1 MTGAPALLRTQSLSR
16 RFGGLLAVNQ
26 FSCEVFPSE
35 IVGLIGPNGAGKS
48 TVFNLISGFLR
59 PSTGEVWFASTR
71 ITGRPAAT
79 IARLGLTRTFQHE
92 SFFRGLSV
100 RDNVLIGATTIAH
113 GAERDRAADEAINL
127 FGLRAVSNELAVDL
141 PHGYQRLLSMA
152 IASAT
157 KPVLLCLDEPLTG
170 LNQTELVAVL
180 QTIRNL
186 RESCGMSIHR
196 RAQRA
201 GGHDDLRPNC
211 CAQPWQQ
218 AGGGIGRGGQPQPTG
233 HRCLSGATRMSLIV
247 RGLRVNYGAVD
258 AVKGIDIELRSGTV
272 TTVIG
277 ANGAGKTTIMKAVAG
292 LLLQAR
298 GSVQFRGV
306 ELLGKPAHEIVGL
319 GVALVPEGRRLFAS
333 MTVRENLMIG
343 AYRRSDHVGIREDF
357 ERTLDYLPAL
367 RERLGQLAGSL
378 SGGQQQMLAMGA
390 R

>member
-1 MTGAPALLRTQSLSR
+1 
-16 RFGGLLAVNQ
+16 
-26 FSCEVFPSE
+26 
-35 IVGLIGPNGAGKS
+35 
-48 TVFNLISGFLR
+48 
-59 PSTGEVWFASTR
+59 
-71 ITGRPAAT
+71 
-79 IARLGLTRTFQHE
+79 
-92 SFFRGLSV
+92 
-100 RDNVLIGATTIAH
+100 
-113 GAERDRAADEAINL
+113 
-127 FGLRAVSNELAVDL
+127 
-141 PHGYQRLLSMA
+141 
-152 IASAT
+152 
-157 KPVLLCLDEPLTG
+157 
-170 LNQTELVAVL
+170 
-180 QTIRNL
+180 
-186 RESCGMSIHR
+186 
-196 RAQRA
+196 
-201 GGHDDLRPNC
+201 
-211 CAQPWQQ
+211 
-218 AGGGIGRGGQPQPTG
+218 
-233 HRCLSGATRMSLIV
+233 MSLIV

-378 SGGQQQMLAMGA
+378 SGGQQQMLAIGRALMSRPSLLMLDEPSIGLAPTIVQRIGEILQAISRNDVDVLLVEQNANLALALA
-390 R
+390 RYGYVIENGSVMLEGPTTDLRANPKVQEAYLGL